1 MWKTRRVAVKMN
13 KHNVIELHDYKLN
26 KNKVDN
32 EHRCFEL
39 LDSLK
44 DRLKMSKTYA
54 ASLKQYLECMVRD
67 KNIDKKFADN
77 ISMQVEMLLQVT
89 VAEIKLG

>member
-1 MWKTRRVAVKMN
+1 MN
-13 KHNVIELHDYKLN
+13 KHNVVELLEYK
-26 KNKVDN
+26 KNKDKVEQ
-32 EHRCFEL
+32 EHRCFDF

-67 KNIDKKFADN
+67 GNVSKGFADN
-77 ISMQVEMLLQVT
+77 ISKQVEMLLQVT

>member
-1 MWKTRRVAVKMN
+1 MN
-13 KHNVIELHDYKLN
+13 KHNIVELCEYKEN
-26 KNKVDN
+26 RKKIT
-32 EHRCFEL
+32 EQHRCFEF

-54 ASLKQYLECMVRD
+54 TNLKQYLECMVRD
-67 KNIDKKFADN
+67 GNVSEEFADN
-77 ISMQVEMLLQVT
+77 ISQQVEILLQIT

>member
-1 MWKTRRVAVKMN
+1 MN
-13 KHNVIELHDYKLN
+13 KHNIVELCEYKQN
-26 KNKVDN
+26 KHKVN
-32 EHRCFEL
+32 HEHQCFEL

-67 KNIDKKFADN
+67 KNINKEFADN
-77 ISMQVEMLLQVT
+77 ISQQVEMLLQIT